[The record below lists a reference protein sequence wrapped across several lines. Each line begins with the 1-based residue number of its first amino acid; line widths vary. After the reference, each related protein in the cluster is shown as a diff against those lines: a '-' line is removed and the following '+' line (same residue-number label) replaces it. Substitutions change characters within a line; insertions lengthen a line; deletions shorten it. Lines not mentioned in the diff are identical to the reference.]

1 MSAPVLRVVHAPSA
15 VVTDLGRRRG
25 PHYGVPSGGA
35 LDRRSASI
43 ANVLAGNAPD
53 APVIEVTAFDLELV
67 AGADVLIAVAGAP
80 MTLRVD
86 EVVHPLGEP
95 VSVRAGQTVTLRDMS
110 AGLRTYLAVHGSF
123 DVPRL
128 LGSCAPDTVLG
139 FGSRL
144 ADGDE
149 LAVRTPVPPI
159 VNPHFRAPLYRLDA
173 RAVVVPTD
181 PVVVD
186 VTDGP
191 DVHEFGDT
199 VAHLFKE
206 PYTVGAASNHIGLR
220 LSGRMPQRQVA
231 GEVLSRGVPVGAVE
245 APPGHELLVLHRGR
259 GVTAGYP
266 VLAVVTATSLDTL
279 AQVRPGSRVSFRHV
293 GVDQAV
299 AAARAERSRLVAL
312 QHRTASVFAALGFPS
327 LSSLERNCR

>member
-1 MSAPVLRVVHAPSA
+1 MSGPTLRVTHAGSA

-25 PHYGVPSGGA
+25 PRYGVPTGGA
-35 LDRRSASI
+35 LDQRSASI
-43 ANVLAGNAPD
+43 ANVLAGNAAT
-53 APVIEVTAFDLELV
+53 APLIEITALDLELV
-67 AGADVLIAVAGAP
+67 AEVDVLIAVAGAP

-86 EVVHPLGEP
+86 DTVHPLGEP
-95 VSVRAGQTVTLRDMS
+95 VSVRAGQTVSLQDMS
-110 AGLRTYLAVHGSF
+110 AGLRTYLAVHGYF
-123 DVPRL
+123 EVPRL

-144 ADGDE
+144 AAGDE
-149 LAVRTPVPPI
+149 LIVRVPVPPI
-159 VNPHFRAPLYRLDA
+159 VNPHFAAPLYRLDA
-173 RAVVVPTD
+173 HATVSLADPAVVEM
-181 PVVVD
+181 
-186 VTDGP
+186 TDGP

-199 VAHLFKE
+199 VAHLFEE

-293 GVDQAV
+293 GVDRAV

-312 QHRTASVFAALGFPS
+312 QERTASVFTALGHPL
-327 LSSLERNCR
+327 LSPLERNRR